1 MKYQTV
7 ILPIFA
13 ALLGFAKAAPIA
25 SDTDASFFP
34 NKTGWGCPTCRGEDE
49 ISTQATRDVDDDF
62 FPQQHTGWGK
72 RSPAIQDV
80 DHEFEPQPEIGWG
93 KRSPTVKDVDHEFEP
108 QPEIGWGKRSAEA
121 AAKDTDEEFDFQP
134 DSGWGKRS
142 A

>member
-25 SDTDASFFP
+25 SDTDAAYFP
-34 NKTGWGCPTCRGEDE
+34 NKTGWGCPTCWGEDE
-49 ISTQATRDVDDDF
+49 TSTQATRDVDDDF

-72 RSPAIQDV
+72 RSPA
-80 DHEFEPQPEIGWG
+80 
-93 KRSPTVKDVDHEFEP
+93 VKDIDYEFEP